1 MKFPSSYILLLLKPE
16 SKHVPDPV
24 DVILL
29 EDVLATVT
37 SRTAI
42 IKIDVQG
49 YECKV
54 KKLIYNFP
62 KEKIFIL
69 KKSAGEYTPSL
80 IKH

>member
-54 KKLIYNFP
+54 KKLNHNFP
-62 KEKIFIL
+62 KEKNVYI
-69 KKSAGEYTPSL
+69 KKNL
-80 IKH
+80 LVI

>member
-1 MKFPSSYILLLLKPE
+1 LLKPE

-24 DVILL
+24 DVVLL

-37 SRTAI
+37 SKTAI

-54 KKLIYNFP
+54 KKLNHIFSEEKNFYKKIYC
-62 KEKIFIL
+62 
-69 KKSAGEYTPSL
+69 
-80 IKH
+80 

>member
-24 DVILL
+24 DVVLL
-29 EDVLATVT
+29 EDVLGTVT

-54 KKLIYNFP
+54 KKPIHNFP
-62 KEKIFIL
+62 KEKNVYIRNICF
-69 KKSAGEYTPSL
+69 
-80 IKH
+80 

>member
-54 KKLIYNFP
+54 KKLIYNFS
-62 KEKIFIL
+62 KEKNVFI
-69 KKSAGEYTPSL
+69 
-80 IKH
+80 